1 MHDAFSQRRSA
12 AATSGL
18 RLLALAATAAL
29 ALAATSGAEAT
40 EITFD
45 GLVAGPIGTTYTE
58 KGYRFFN
65 PDGDLFSWGV
75 GGTHSFDHTPGSA
88 TLSQPYDFTATT
100 LTRVGGGAFDLF
112 SADFS
117 DTNDTDNNFTY
128 QFVFD
133 FVGGTSLTRII
144 MLDEDFGPQTLDFDY
159 HNLLSVTWGN
169 DPGNDPFGLQWDN
182 VRVSATP
189 LPPALPLFVS
199 ALGALC
205 WAGWRRARVPA

>member
-1 MHDAFSQRRSA
+1 MALA
-12 AATSGL
+12 AAT
-18 RLLALAATAAL
+18 LLCLMTASA
-29 ALAATSGAEAT
+29 AEAT
-40 EITFD
+40 VITFD
-45 GLVAGPIGTTYTE
+45 GLAAGPIGTTYTE
-58 KGYRFFN
+58 QGYKFFN

-112 SADFS
+112 SVDFS
-117 DTNDTDNNFTY
+117 DTNDTDNNFSY

-144 MLDEDFGPQTLDFDY
+144 LLDEDFGPQTLQFDY

-189 LPPALPLFVS
+189 LPPALLLFASGLVG
-199 ALGALC
+199 LGFMGL
-205 WAGWRRARVPA
+205 RRSR